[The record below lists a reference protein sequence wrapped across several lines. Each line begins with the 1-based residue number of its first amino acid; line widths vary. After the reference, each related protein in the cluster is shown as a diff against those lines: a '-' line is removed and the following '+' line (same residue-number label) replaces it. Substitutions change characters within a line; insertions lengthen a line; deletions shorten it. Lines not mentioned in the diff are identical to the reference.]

1 MRWTRVTR
9 TGPALLLPGVA
20 LAVAALTV
28 GAAPVE
34 SAGTARSIPVAV
46 TTKAPAAPLSSPG
59 RAEVLGTSITRDQ
72 LSAQVAE
79 LRAQV
84 LWLEAIL
91 AAQQA
96 AAQIDPTRK

>member
-1 MRWTRVTR
+1 MRTS
-9 TGPALLLPGVA
+9 PALLLPGVA
-20 LAVAALTV
+20 LAIAAVTV
-28 GAAPVE
+28 GTAPVE
-34 SAGTARSIPVAV
+34 TADTARSRPVAV
-46 TTKAPAAPLSSPG
+46 TTTAPAPLSPPG
-59 RAEVLGTSITRDQ
+59 GAEVLGTSITRDQ

-84 LWLEAIL
+84 LWLEAIV